1 MQWQHWQVRGND
13 VILYFTVH
21 VILTCCAS
29 HCILPKSRAFAES
42 IQSRQQQQQFC
53 TMQIAQMH
61 TVYVLHRSTQL
72 EGKMCSGIRIVCE
85 QSENIHFGG
94 RVIAAAAGV
103 VLVRGN
109 PDVNFEGY
117 CTVQITCTAVA
128 LCTVALCTIRNV
140 L

>member
-1 MQWQHWQVRGND
+1 M
-13 VILYFTVH
+13 
-21 VILTCCAS
+21 
-29 HCILPKSRAFAES
+29 
-42 IQSRQQQQQFC
+42 
-53 TMQIAQMH
+53 
-61 TVYVLHRSTQL
+61 YVLHRSIQL
-72 EGKMCSGIRIVCE
+72 EGKMCSGIRIVHICE

-103 VLVRGN
+103 VLVRGDA
-109 PDVNFEGY
+109 DVNFEGY